1 LADLFLLVLAREH
14 LIGYKVS
21 FQGFQAK
28 RLKHFDE
35 MIAKG
40 YIGNRIMIYEKE

>member
-1 LADLFLLVLAREH
+1 MR
-14 LIGYKVS
+14 S
-21 FQGFQAK
+21 QAK

-35 MIAKG
+35 SIANG